1 MQQQTGP
8 LGGPLVVDGTEA
20 LVRDRLEER
29 LCVVGDLWF
38 PTRAEMRRWGESP
51 APLYL
56 RWTRTGGF
64 EIGPRLETIPASR
77 LVPTLRGRVSR
88 TSDGRVAVQ
97 ARMTWPRVTWYVLIG
112 FIVSLVG
119 WGSWVGWQFSQGET
133 HLGWVLTW
141 AVSTLIV
148 LGGTAVAWR
157 VGRRQLLSELPWLHG
172 VLTSPMVEGEDW

>member
-1 MQQQTGP
+1 MQDTTGP
-8 LGGPLVVDGTEA
+8 LGGPLVLDGTEA

-29 LCVVGDLWF
+29 LCVVGDLWL
-38 PTRAEMRRWGESP
+38 PTRAEMRRWGQSP

-77 LVPTLRGRVSR
+77 LVPTLRGRV
-88 TSDGRVAVQ
+88 TGLVGGRVEVR

-112 FIVSLVG
+112 FVVSLVG
-119 WGSWVGWQFSQGET
+119 WGVWVSVQFSAGET

-141 AVSTLIV
+141 AMTTGIV
-148 LGGTAVAWR
+148 LGGAAVAWQ
-157 VGRRQLLSELPWLHG
+157 VGRRQLLAELPWLHG
-172 VLTSPMVEGEDW
+172 VLTGPLVEGEDW